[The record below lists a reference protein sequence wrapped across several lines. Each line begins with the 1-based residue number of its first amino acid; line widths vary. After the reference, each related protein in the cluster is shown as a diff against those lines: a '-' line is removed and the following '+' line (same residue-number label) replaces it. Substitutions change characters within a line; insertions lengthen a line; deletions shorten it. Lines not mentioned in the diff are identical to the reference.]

1 MLFKLFFTEIDR
13 IVYWAYLIW
22 IWGCFLV
29 IATLLTESLS
39 LPDWM
44 VHANRWLFSPLF
56 STSVDAIWQKISAPF
71 KTISPL
77 LLLLLPASLVVVV
90 FFVHVSWR
98 WLLFL
103 FFTWK
108 PATENPHWTMPERI
122 KVDRELEL
130 NKLFVTKKQ
139 SWIEIEKPHERLYCV
154 ASFDTRGDH
163 IAQLT

>member
-1 MLFKLFFTEIDR
+1 MLFKLLFAELDG

-44 VHANRWLFSPLF
+44 VHSNRWLFSPFFCHQCWRDLAENKRSVQNNFASSIIVACFF
-56 STSVDAIWQKISAPF
+56 SGGVLRSRVMALTS
-71 KTISPL
+71 
-77 LLLLLPASLVVVV
+77 
-90 FFVHVSWR
+90 
-98 WLLFL
+98 LLFL

-130 NKLFVTKKQ
+130 NKLFVTKSSLNRNWKAT
-139 SWIEIEKPHERLYCV
+139 WEIVLRSKLWY
-154 ASFDTRGDH
+154 
-163 IAQLT
+163 

>member
-1 MLFKLFFTEIDR
+1 MLFKLLFAELDG

-56 STSVDAIWQKISAPF
+56 CHQCWRDLAENKRSVQNNFASSSIIVACFFGGSGVLRSRVMALTS
-71 KTISPL
+71 
-77 LLLLLPASLVVVV
+77 
-90 FFVHVSWR
+90 
-98 WLLFL
+98 LLFL
-103 FFTWK
+103 FFTWN

-130 NKLFVTKKQ
+130 NKLFVTK
-139 SWIEIEKPHERLYCV
+139 SSHESKLKSHMRDCT
-154 ASFDTRGDH
+154 A
-163 IAQLT
+163 